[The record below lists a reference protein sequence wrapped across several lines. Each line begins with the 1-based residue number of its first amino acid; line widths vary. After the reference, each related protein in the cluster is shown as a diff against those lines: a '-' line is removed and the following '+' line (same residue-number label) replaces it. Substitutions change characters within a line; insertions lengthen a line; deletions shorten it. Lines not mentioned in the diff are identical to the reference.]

1 MALSLLV
8 ANGPCNQ
15 KIIRRSA
22 NYQPPIWDY
31 DYVQSLNSKYVG
43 DVYEKRAAKLKEDV
57 KIMLEKVADEDP
69 LDALEM
75 VDDVQRLGVFYHF
88 KDEIERVLERIYKM
102 NDKCNNED
110 LHATALKFRL
120 LRQHGYNV
128 PQDVF
133 KKFMDE
139 MGNLRSYLCED
150 TKGLLYLYEASYL
163 SIDGESL
170 LDEARDFTTR
180 NLKENLKKRDIDQN
194 LAMLVRHSLEL
205 PLHWRVLRLEAR
217 WFIDVYERRQD
228 MNSILLELAKLD
240 FNMVQAIHQQ
250 EVKQISRWWRSTC
263 LGKKLSFARDRL
275 MENFL
280 GTLGVNFEPQF
291 GYFRRMSTKVYTLI
305 TIIDDIYDVYG
316 SLEELELFTN
326 AVERWDISAMEQ
338 LPDYMKIC
346 FLALFNSINEMA
358 YDALKE
364 QGLHIILHLK
374 KVDLCKS
381 YLLEAKWYYNGY
393 TPTFEEY
400 MKNAWISVS
409 GPVMLVHAYCF
420 DSKSVT
426 KEASECLLDSYP
438 NIIRWSSIII
448 RLSDDLGTSSDELQR
463 GDVPKSI
470 QCYMHETGASEN
482 DAREHMK
489 YLIGETWKKMNE
501 DGAANSLF
509 TKTFI
514 GNAMNLARM
523 LQYLYQHGDGY
534 GAPGKE
540 TKYHVLSSVVNPVPL
555 IGMVLLTMSVSIK
568 FWKPTCTNGVCK
580 ASSSQ
585 TAFFYSA
592 LYIIA
597 VGSGGTKP
605 NISTFGADQF
615 DDINPHEKK
624 LKVSFFNWWTFSSF
638 IGGLVATL
646 GLVYIQENL
655 GWGLGLG
662 RQSPGEDM
670 VRVIVNAFA
679 NRRVKVPSQPSEL
692 HEFGLQHYIN
702 CRKRK
707 VHHTPNFRNG
717 DDDSV
722 AKMKAA
728 EDALQEKEKGKNL
741 HSSSLGSSLRKLTES
756 EVII

>member
-8 ANGPCNQ
+8 TDGPCNQ

-43 DVYEKRAAKLKEDV
+43 DAYEKRAAKLKEDV
-57 KIMLEKVADEDP
+57 KIILEKVADEDP

-75 VDDVQRLGVFYHF
+75 VDDLQRLGVFYHF
-88 KDEIERVLERIYKM
+88 KDEIERVLERIYNM

-133 KKFMDE
+133 KKFMDK
-139 MGNLRSYLCED
+139 MGNLRSCLCED

-170 LDEARDFTTR
+170 LNEARDFTTR
-180 NLKENLKKRDIDQN
+180 NLKENLKKKDIDQN

-205 PLHWRVLRLEAR
+205 PLHWRVPRLEAR

-228 MNSILLELAKLD
+228 MNPILLELAKLD

-275 MENFL
+275 MECFL

-374 KVDLCKS
+374 KVGQLVPESENFPLGMESLADYVHDKGLKLGVYSDAGGVDFLKYDNCYNLGIKPQDTESAKAARRKLKETISSVLFDMNVPTICAINQATLALFLHGQVMCKVGVKIVGMGA
-381 YLLEAKWYYNGY
+381 LKLTGFLREQMHWMGY
-393 TPTFEEY
+393 GMVLQSKYTHMNTEGSFEVVAEG
-400 MKNAWISVS
+400 WFT
-409 GPVMLVHAYCF
+409 L
-420 DSKSVT
+420 SKERFQT
-426 KEASECLLDSYP
+426 GEILFQPRIAG
-438 NIIRWSSIII
+438 I
-448 RLSDDLGTSSDELQR
+448 DELQR

-523 LQYLYQHGDGY
+523 VQCLYQHGDGY

-540 TKYHVLSSVVNPVPL
+540 NKYHVLSLVVNPVPL
-555 IGMVLLTMSVSIK
+555 M
-568 FWKPTCTNGVCK
+568 
-580 ASSSQ
+580 
-585 TAFFYSA
+585 
-592 LYIIA
+592 
-597 VGSGGTKP
+597 
-605 NISTFGADQF
+605 
-615 DDINPHEKK
+615 
-624 LKVSFFNWWTFSSF
+624 
-638 IGGLVATL
+638 
-646 GLVYIQENL
+646 
-655 GWGLGLG
+655 
-662 RQSPGEDM
+662 
-670 VRVIVNAFA
+670 
-679 NRRVKVPSQPSEL
+679 
-692 HEFGLQHYIN
+692 
-702 CRKRK
+702 
-707 VHHTPNFRNG
+707 
-717 DDDSV
+717 
-722 AKMKAA
+722 
-728 EDALQEKEKGKNL
+728 
-741 HSSSLGSSLRKLTES
+741 
-756 EVII
+756 

>member
-1 MALSLLV
+1 MDELL
-8 ANGPCNQ
+8 Q
-15 KIIRRSA
+15 MM
-22 NYQPPIWDY
+22 DY
-31 DYVQSLNSKYVG
+31 DLLQMIRYHLLLLYILCLISGCKSMG
-43 DVYEKRAAKLKEDV
+43 DAYEKRAAKLKEDV
-57 KIMLEKVADEDP
+57 KIILEKVADEDP

-75 VDDVQRLGVFYHF
+75 VDDLQRLGVFYHF
-88 KDEIERVLERIYKM
+88 KDEIERVLERIYNM

-133 KKFMDE
+133 KKFTDE
-139 MGNLRSYLCED
+139 TGNLRSCLCED

-180 NLKENLKKRDIDQN
+180 NLKENLKKKDIDQN

-205 PLHWRVLRLEAR
+205 PLHWRVQRLEAR

-228 MNSILLELAKLD
+228 MNPVLFELAKLD

-250 EVKQISRWWRSTC
+250 EVKQISSSEMWWRSTC

-291 GYFRRMSTKVYTLI
+291 GYFRRMSTKVYTLM

-338 LPDYMKIC
+338 LLDYMKIC

-364 QGLHIILHLK
+364 QGLHIISHLK
-374 KVDLCKS
+374 KIIFKFLRLIDHSKCFS
-381 YLLEAKWYYNGY
+381 GQIFAKWYYNGY

-400 MKNAWISVS
+400 MKNAWISIS
-409 GPVMLVHAYCF
+409 GPVILVHAYCF
-420 DSKSVT
+420 DSKS
-426 KEASECLLDSYP
+426 EASECLLESYP
-438 NIIRWSSIII
+438 NIIRWSSIIF

-470 QCYMHETGASEN
+470 QCYMHETGAPEN

-523 LQYLYQHGDGY
+523 
-534 GAPGKE
+534 
-540 TKYHVLSSVVNPVPL
+540 
-555 IGMVLLTMSVSIK
+555 
-568 FWKPTCTNGVCK
+568 
-580 ASSSQ
+580 
-585 TAFFYSA
+585 
-592 LYIIA
+592 
-597 VGSGGTKP
+597 
-605 NISTFGADQF
+605 GADPL
-615 DDINPHEKK
+615 DNNSLSNP
-624 LKVSFFNWWTFSSF
+624 FSP
-638 IGGLVATL
+638 
-646 GLVYIQENL
+646 
-655 GWGLGLG
+655 
-662 RQSPGEDM
+662 SPSSPTDQQWQ
-670 VRVIVNAFA
+670 RVIHKLPSMTRSIHNLNIKSSRFEHQQLLILSPPHHRLQPLSPNRHPNLVRMHPNPPAFT
-679 NRRVKVPSQPSEL
+679 NRAPQRLTVEARNQPPLAVP
-692 HEFGLQHYIN
+692 GLDLAY
-702 CRKRK
+702 
-707 VHHTPNFRNG
+707 F
-717 DDDSV
+717 
-722 AKMKAA
+722 A
-728 EDALQEKEKGKNL
+728 
-741 HSSSLGSSLRKLTES
+741 
-756 EVII
+756 

>member
-8 ANGPCNQ
+8 TDGPCNQ

-31 DYVQSLNSKYVG
+31 DYVQSLNSKYG
-43 DVYEKRAAKLKEDV
+43 DAYEKRAAKLKEDV
-57 KIMLEKVADEDP
+57 KIFLEKVADEDP

-75 VDDVQRLGVFYHF
+75 VDDLQRLGVFYHF
-88 KDEIERVLERIYKM
+88 KDEIERVLERIYNM
-102 NDKCNNED
+102 NDKRNNED

-133 KKFMDE
+133 KKFTDE
-139 MGNLRSYLCED
+139 TGNLRSCVCED

-180 NLKENLKKRDIDQN
+180 NLKENLKKKDIDQN

-205 PLHWRVLRLEAR
+205 PLHWRVQRLEAR

-228 MNSILLELAKLD
+228 MNPVLLELAKLD

-250 EVKQISRWWRSTC
+250 EVKQMSRWWRSTC

-280 GTLGVNFEPQF
+280 WTLGVNFEPQF
-291 GYFRRMSTKVYTLI
+291 GYFRRIATKVNSLI
-305 TIIDDIYDVYG
+305 TTIDDVYDVYG

-364 QGLHIILHLK
+364 QGLHIISHLRK
-374 KVDLCKS
+374 
-381 YLLEAKWYYNGY
+381 A
-393 TPTFEEY
+393 
-400 MKNAWISVS
+400 
-409 GPVMLVHAYCF
+409 
-420 DSKSVT
+420 
-426 KEASECLLDSYP
+426 
-438 NIIRWSSIII
+438 
-448 RLSDDLGTSSDELQR
+448 DELQR

-470 QCYMHETGASEN
+470 QCYMHETGAPEN

-501 DGAANSLF
+501 DGAANCLF

-514 GNAMNLARM
+514 GNAMNLVRM
-523 LQYLYQHGDGY
+523 TQCMYQYGDGF

-540 TKYHVLSSVVNPVPL
+540 TKYCVLSLVVNPVPL
-555 IGMVLLTMSVSIK
+555 M
-568 FWKPTCTNGVCK
+568 
-580 ASSSQ
+580 
-585 TAFFYSA
+585 
-592 LYIIA
+592 
-597 VGSGGTKP
+597 
-605 NISTFGADQF
+605 
-615 DDINPHEKK
+615 
-624 LKVSFFNWWTFSSF
+624 
-638 IGGLVATL
+638 
-646 GLVYIQENL
+646 
-655 GWGLGLG
+655 
-662 RQSPGEDM
+662 
-670 VRVIVNAFA
+670 
-679 NRRVKVPSQPSEL
+679 
-692 HEFGLQHYIN
+692 
-702 CRKRK
+702 
-707 VHHTPNFRNG
+707 
-717 DDDSV
+717 
-722 AKMKAA
+722 
-728 EDALQEKEKGKNL
+728 
-741 HSSSLGSSLRKLTES
+741 
-756 EVII
+756 

>member
-8 ANGPCNQ
+8 TDGPCNQ

-43 DVYEKRAAKLKEDV
+43 DAYEKRAAKLKEDV
-57 KIMLEKVADEDP
+57 KIILEKVADEDP

-75 VDDVQRLGVFYHF
+75 VDDLQRLGVFYHF
-88 KDEIERVLERIYKM
+88 KDEIERVLERIYNM

-128 PQDVF
+128 LQDVF

-139 MGNLRSYLCED
+139 TGTLRSCLCED
-150 TKGLLYLYEASYL
+150 TKGLLYFYDASYL

-180 NLKENLKKRDIDQN
+180 NLKENLKRKDIDQN
-194 LAMLVRHSLEL
+194 LAMLVRHSLEF
-205 PLHWRVLRLEAR
+205 PLHWRVQRLEAR

-228 MNSILLELAKLD
+228 MNSVLLELAKLD

-250 EVKQISRWWRSTC
+250 EVKQMSRWWRSTC

-280 GTLGVNFEPQF
+280 CTLGVNFEPQF
-291 GYFRRMSTKVYTLI
+291 GYFRRMTTKVYSLI
-305 TIIDDIYDVYG
+305 TTIDDVYDVYG

-358 YDALKE
+358 YDALKG
-364 QGLHIILHLK
+364 QGLHIISYLK
-374 KVDLCKS
+374 KVDICKS
-381 YLLEAKWYYNGY
+381 YLSEAKWYYNGY

-400 MKNAWISVS
+400 MKNAWISIS
-409 GPVMLVHAYCF
+409 APVILVHAYFF
-420 DSKSVT
+420 DSKLVT
-426 KEASECLLDSYP
+426 KEASECLLESYP
-438 NIIRWSSIII
+438 NIIRWSSIIF

-463 GDVPKSI
+463 GDIPKSI
-470 QCYMHETGASEN
+470 QCYMHETGAPEN

-514 GNAMNLARM
+514 GNAMNLTRM
-523 LQYLYQHGDGY
+523 AQCIYQYGDGY

-540 TKYHVLSSVVNPVPL
+540 TKYSVLSLVVNPVPL
-555 IGMVLLTMSVSIK
+555 M
-568 FWKPTCTNGVCK
+568 
-580 ASSSQ
+580 
-585 TAFFYSA
+585 
-592 LYIIA
+592 
-597 VGSGGTKP
+597 
-605 NISTFGADQF
+605 
-615 DDINPHEKK
+615 
-624 LKVSFFNWWTFSSF
+624 
-638 IGGLVATL
+638 
-646 GLVYIQENL
+646 
-655 GWGLGLG
+655 
-662 RQSPGEDM
+662 
-670 VRVIVNAFA
+670 
-679 NRRVKVPSQPSEL
+679 
-692 HEFGLQHYIN
+692 
-702 CRKRK
+702 
-707 VHHTPNFRNG
+707 
-717 DDDSV
+717 
-722 AKMKAA
+722 
-728 EDALQEKEKGKNL
+728 
-741 HSSSLGSSLRKLTES
+741 
-756 EVII
+756 

>member
-1 MALSLLV
+1 MGTMSL
-8 ANGPCNQ
+8 
-15 KIIRRSA
+15 
-22 NYQPPIWDY
+22 
-31 DYVQSLNSKYVG
+31 KY
-43 DVYEKRAAKLKEDV
+43 
-57 KIMLEKVADEDP
+57 
-69 LDALEM
+69 
-75 VDDVQRLGVFYHF
+75 
-88 KDEIERVLERIYKM
+88 
-102 NDKCNNED
+102 
-110 LHATALKFRL
+110 
-120 LRQHGYNV
+120 
-128 PQDVF
+128 VF

-139 MGNLRSYLCED
+139 MGNLRSYLGED

-180 NLKENLKKRDIDQN
+180 NLKENLKKKDIDQN
-194 LAMLVRHSLEL
+194 LAML
-205 PLHWRVLRLEAR
+205 
-217 WFIDVYERRQD
+217 
-228 MNSILLELAKLD
+228 LAKLD

-250 EVKQISRWWRSTC
+250 EVKQISSTC

-275 MENFL
+275 MECFL

-326 AVERWDISAMEQ
+326 AIERWDISAMEQ

-400 MKNAWISVS
+400 MKNAWISIS

-426 KEASECLLDSYP
+426 KEASECLLESYP
-438 NIIRWSSIII
+438 NIIRW
-448 RLSDDLGTSSDELQR
+448 DELQR

-523 LQYLYQHGDGY
+523 LQCLYQHGDGY
-534 GAPGKE
+534 GAPGKGRFGSFE
-540 TKYHVLSSVVNPVPL
+540 PL
-555 IGMVLLTMSVSIK
+555 WPS
-568 FWKPTCTNGVCK
+568 
-580 ASSSQ
+580 
-585 TAFFYSA
+585 
-592 LYIIA
+592 
-597 VGSGGTKP
+597 
-605 NISTFGADQF
+605 NIFL
-615 DDINPHEKK
+615 E
-624 LKVSFFNWWTFSSF
+624 
-638 IGGLVATL
+638 
-646 GLVYIQENL
+646 
-655 GWGLGLG
+655 
-662 RQSPGEDM
+662 
-670 VRVIVNAFA
+670 
-679 NRRVKVPSQPSEL
+679 
-692 HEFGLQHYIN
+692 
-702 CRKRK
+702 
-707 VHHTPNFRNG
+707 
-717 DDDSV
+717 
-722 AKMKAA
+722 
-728 EDALQEKEKGKNL
+728 
-741 HSSSLGSSLRKLTES
+741 
-756 EVII
+756 

>member
-8 ANGPCNQ
+8 TDGPCNQ

-43 DVYEKRAAKLKEDV
+43 DAYEKRAAKLKEDV
-57 KIMLEKVADEDP
+57 KIILEKVADEDP

-75 VDDVQRLGVFYHF
+75 VDDLQRLGVFYHF
-88 KDEIERVLERIYKM
+88 KDEIERALERIYNM

-133 KKFMDE
+133 KKFMDK
-139 MGNLRSYLCED
+139 MGNLRSCLCED

-170 LDEARDFTTR
+170 LNEARDFTTR
-180 NLKENLKKRDIDQN
+180 NLKENLKKKDIDQN

-205 PLHWRVLRLEAR
+205 PVHWRVPRLEAR

-228 MNSILLELAKLD
+228 MNPILLELAKLD

-275 MENFL
+275 MECFL

-374 KVDLCKS
+374 KV
-381 YLLEAKWYYNGY
+381 AKWYYNGY

-409 GPVMLVHAYCF
+409 
-420 DSKSVT
+420 
-426 KEASECLLDSYP
+426 
-438 NIIRWSSIII
+438 
-448 RLSDDLGTSSDELQR
+448 GTSSDELQR

-523 LQYLYQHGDGY
+523 VQCLYQHGDGY

-540 TKYHVLSSVVNPVPL
+540 NKYHVLSLVVNPVPL
-555 IGMVLLTMSVSIK
+555 M
-568 FWKPTCTNGVCK
+568 
-580 ASSSQ
+580 
-585 TAFFYSA
+585 
-592 LYIIA
+592 
-597 VGSGGTKP
+597 
-605 NISTFGADQF
+605 
-615 DDINPHEKK
+615 
-624 LKVSFFNWWTFSSF
+624 
-638 IGGLVATL
+638 
-646 GLVYIQENL
+646 
-655 GWGLGLG
+655 
-662 RQSPGEDM
+662 
-670 VRVIVNAFA
+670 
-679 NRRVKVPSQPSEL
+679 
-692 HEFGLQHYIN
+692 
-702 CRKRK
+702 
-707 VHHTPNFRNG
+707 
-717 DDDSV
+717 
-722 AKMKAA
+722 
-728 EDALQEKEKGKNL
+728 
-741 HSSSLGSSLRKLTES
+741 
-756 EVII
+756 